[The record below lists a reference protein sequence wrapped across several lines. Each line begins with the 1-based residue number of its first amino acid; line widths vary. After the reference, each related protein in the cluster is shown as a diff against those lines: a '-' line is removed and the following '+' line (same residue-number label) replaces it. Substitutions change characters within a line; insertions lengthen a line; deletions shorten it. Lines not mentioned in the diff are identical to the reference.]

1 MDEFAGLFRT
11 YVANSARAALSTIS
25 ADGSILPDEVRIRAL
40 HVLSFALEWD
50 AAWSAVRDLL
60 LRMAP
65 KMEQAGF
72 RDEWLA
78 YLESGVQQSQRCAD
92 RRAEA
97 ELRLYIGEL
106 HRLRS
111 RFDQARHWLTTSVD
125 IFAALNAP
133 QGQARALN
141 ELAFLDW
148 QQHRYAE
155 AAQLAHAALQLLN
168 DDDPERATSF
178 TRLGLIA
185 FDRQRWQEAE
195 GYQRAALQ
203 IRTTQGDQRKMAWS
217 LQNLGL
223 ALRDQG
229 KYGDAIAC
237 YEEAITILEEIR
249 DTANCANA
257 QVNLGIVYYLDG
269 QTTKALEVYK
279 RTENTYRKIFDTHN
293 LAKILLNQGLAYLA
307 LHDWIGAESSFS
319 VSIALFQNIGD
330 LSWRLNASDGLGL
343 VYLDWGQYDKA
354 VAVFEK
360 ALTELPQISGTPMHE
375 YLAGVLPEHLE
386 QAKQKRGIA

>member
-40 HVLSFALEWD
+40 HVLSFGLEWD
-50 AAWSAVRDLL
+50 AAWPAVRDLL

-72 RDEWLA
+72 RDEWLT

-111 RFDQARHWLTTSVD
+111 RFDQARHWLTTSADLFV
-125 IFAALNAP
+125 ALDAP

-155 AAQLAHAALQLLN
+155 AEELAQHALQLLE

-185 FDRQRWQEAE
+185 IDQKRWQEAE
-195 GYQRAALQ
+195 TYQRTALQ
-203 IRTTQGDQRKMAWS
+203 IRTTQGDQRKIAWS
-217 LQNLGL
+217 LQNLGY
-223 ALRDQG
+223 ALSGQDN
-229 KYGDAIAC
+229 YTASIAC
-237 YEEAITILEEIR
+237 YDEAIALLESIE
-249 DTANCANA
+249 DSANCATA
-257 QVNLGIVYYLDG
+257 RMNLGTVYYHDK
-269 QTTKALEVYK
+269 QPHKALEVYELIEHTF
-279 RTENTYRKIFDTHN
+279 RQISDTYN
-293 LAKILLNQGLAYLA
+293 LAKTLLNKGLAYLA
-307 LHDWIGAESSFS
+307 LHNWLEAENTFIA
-319 VSIALFQNIGD
+319 SITLFQNIGD
-330 LSWRLNASDGLGL
+330 LSWRLNALDGLGL
-343 VYLDWGQYDKA
+343 VYLDWGQYDQA
-354 VAVFEK
+354 VATFERIL
-360 ALTELPQISGTPMHE
+360 AELPQISDTPRYE
-375 YLAGVLPEHLE
+375 YLARVLPGHLE
-386 QAKQKRGIA
+386 QARQKQKDS